1 MTTPDIAE
9 AVQQY
14 YRLKHKYDDNFS
26 KTKKENITAEM
37 SNSKIRDILKKLK
50 QNQKCIIC
58 KKKGGTIF
66 TNNNRILTA
75 KCGNTEESCNLDIQI
90 KLGKYMSLNQAL
102 NLTHERIEESKASII
117 DLKLDLLFGLRTE
130 EEIASTFEE
139 DRKQYKTN
147 LKHANSLAEII
158 KSIDEIII
166 DEPGGQETRRLSIKQ
181 YLRIKYIELKNLVT
195 EFKNLIKNYMEEE
208 NTNMKL
214 DILRQAMEIYVE
226 QIFPLMTQIRE
237 NKYEVTMMEEEG
249 NLFVMKQIKVLPE
262 KLDFAYEPGEI
273 ISNKK

>member
-90 KLGKYMSLNQAL
+90 KLGKYMSLNHAL

-158 KSIDEIII
+158 KSIDKIII
-166 DEPGGQETRRLSIKQ
+166 DEPVDQ
-181 YLRIKYIELKNLVT
+181 
-195 EFKNLIKNYMEEE
+195 
-208 NTNMKL
+208 
-214 DILRQAMEIYVE
+214 
-226 QIFPLMTQIRE
+226 
-237 NKYEVTMMEEEG
+237 
-249 NLFVMKQIKVLPE
+249 
-262 KLDFAYEPGEI
+262 
-273 ISNKK
+273 